1 MTIERRK
8 IMFDIIKKVM
18 LTGVGLAAMTKDKV
32 EELAKELAEKGKLS
46 EKEGKKLVDDLL
58 KKSEKAKKDLEKDI
72 EKVVK
77 NTIKKM
83 NLVSAEELSDL
94 RKRIKKLEDALK
106 EKGSQG

>member
-77 NTIKKM
+77 NTMKKM